1 MEIKIHESQPLM
13 ADQRIMPE
21 LTNRQSRTIKP
32 VSKSK
37 GSATRKVGDDQE
49 KGGKED
55 DSSDAKHKDGD
66 GPPEEFIAC
75 PEPLASTP
83 CMSMEQIGRGDLE
96 TMEPPACEPVRQV
109 PLTDLIKVHT
119 EPKEVRGRIFD
130 AKI

>member
-32 VSKSK
+32 VSRSK
-37 GSATRKVGDDQE
+37 GNATRKVGDDQGKGEKE
-49 KGGKED
+49 KG
-55 DSSDAKHKDGD
+55 SSNPKHKQGD
-66 GPPEEFIAC
+66 GPSEELVAG
-75 PEPLASTP
+75 PEPLALSP
-83 CMSMEQIGRGDLE
+83 SMNIGQIDRLGLD

-109 PLTDLIKVHT
+109 PLADLIKVHT
-119 EPKEVRGRIFD
+119 GPKEVRGRIFD

>member
-37 GSATRKVGDDQE
+37 GSATRKVGDDQG
-49 KGGKED
+49 KGGKERG
-55 DSSDAKHKDGD
+55 SSNPKHKEGD
-66 GPPEEFIAC
+66 GPSEEIVAG
-75 PEPLASTP
+75 PEPLASNP
-83 CMSMEQIGRGDLE
+83 SMNFGQIARVGLE

-109 PLTDLIKVHT
+109 PLSDLIKART
-119 EPKEVRGRIFD
+119 GPKEVRGRIFD
-130 AKI
+130 TKV